1 LNRFNNLPA
10 QLIIMIR
17 AFIHYKLLKHVAN
30 ATTEIVL
37 IVKFHITMTKKSVN
51 FTAAKGS
58 FVF

>member
-17 AFIHYKLLKHVAN
+17 AFIYYKLLKHVAN

-37 IVKFHITMTKKSVN
+37 M
-51 FTAAKGS
+51 
-58 FVF
+58 